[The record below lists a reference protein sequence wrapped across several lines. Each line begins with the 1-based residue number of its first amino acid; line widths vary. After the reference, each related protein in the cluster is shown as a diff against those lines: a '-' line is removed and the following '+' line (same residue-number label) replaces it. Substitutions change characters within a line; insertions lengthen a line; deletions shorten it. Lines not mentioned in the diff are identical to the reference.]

1 MQATNKRSKT
11 DFTYQMKGET
21 LEKFNHQPYLG
32 VELQQQPEIQ
42 KRGILPA
49 LSELTNFHGKKKKDV
64 QNGDNGKKI
73 SETSEEEMDISDM
86 STENNTTDTGETGSS
101 CDDVNKISRKQRTFA
116 KMSVR
121 RDKKKDQEKREKLDK
136 NIISMDD
143 FLNKHGEFSTWIEE
157 EKHKCTKKMSSPKL
171 KAYFKDFMKLWN
183 KRKLPVK
190 YYRGSTDS
198 ESPCPTYIAR
208 GFSFDEE
215 EIFDSRKQ
223 LCRPKKRLSIET
235 HNVLDSP
242 FSTFGKTPPK
252 LLPAM
257 TSLHKLETHHEIE
270 TQKGYASLNSP
281 VEEIKEQIL
290 SQYQVPVK
298 QSRIDSDQESN
309 KENTHSLVEPYYV
322 TPYSWASGGERKDT
336 ETSSD
341 HFSSSSSL
349 SSQSEVFPVYAKI
362 VKQNKIPVVQKSE
375 ISIPSQNSPPPI
387 PLPPKICGDYFETE
401 NFSSDDVH
409 YKSVDMDSTDLPP
422 PPPPMDLSSDDSQLN
437 ATLPPPPVDQS
448 GEDSFI
454 NATLPS
460 PPGYAEIG
468 CLADDP
474 DLQTEGEWKPPS
486 AAKVYSPRKF
496 KLTKSTSK
504 ERIYTEIPPPVA
516 PKPKRKMF
524 FDSLYQSEENMYVA
538 MNSNP
543 VQIEKD
549 NNEPPVLYS
558 DYAVPADVIT
568 SDINKEPENNDE
580 TEQSKGKIE
589 DSNITCEIQK
599 KVSDTIN
606 REDDFEVRSS
616 LPQKDQIEQSVVSEK
631 TEPFIF
637 RTSGKGCSDVL
648 GGCIDNAINDTVD
661 RSDLDRNKNCKVN
674 QFKDKTHSNVA
685 KLFTNE
691 NNSGK
696 VSTEKFDVGIS
707 IKGNPSQNVL
717 ETDIDTIN
725 PQEEKKKLLPRTK
738 SSETI
743 IW

>member
-1 MQATNKRSKT
+1 MEVFKVSK
-11 DFTYQMKGET
+11 
-21 LEKFNHQPYLG
+21 
-32 VELQQQPEIQ
+32 

-49 LSELTNFHGKKKKDV
+49 LSELTNFHGKKKKDI
-64 QNGDNGKKI
+64 QNGDDGKKI
-73 SETSEEEMDISDM
+73 SETSEEEMDISDHT
-86 STENNTTDTGETGSS
+86 STENSTTDTGETGSS

-157 EKHKCTKKMSSPKL
+157 EKHKCTKNMTSPKL

-183 KRKLPVK
+183 KRKLPGK

-215 EIFDSRKQ
+215 VVFDSRKQ

-235 HNVLDSP
+235 HNTLDSP

-252 LLPAM
+252 RLPAM
-257 TSLHKLETHHEIE
+257 TSLQKLETHHELE
-270 TQKGYASLNSP
+270 TQRGYASLNSP
-281 VEEIKEQIL
+281 AEEIKEQIL

-309 KENTHSLVEPYYV
+309 KENAHSVVEPYYV

-349 SSQSEVFPVYAKI
+349 SSQSDVFPVYAQI
-362 VKQNKIPVVQKSE
+362 VKQNKIPVVKKSE

-387 PLPPKICGDYFETE
+387 PPPPKLCGDYFETE
-401 NFSSDDVH
+401 NFSLDDVH
-409 YKSVDMDSTDLPP
+409 YKSVDMDSTDFPPP
-422 PPPPMDLSSDDSQLN
+422 PPPPMDQSSDDSQLN
-437 ATLPPPPVDQS
+437 ATLPPPPPSVYQS

-454 NATLPS
+454 NETLPS

-468 CLADDP
+468 CLDDDP
-474 DLQTEGEWKPPS
+474 DPPAEGEWKPPS

-504 ERIYTEIPPPVA
+504 ERIYSEIPPPVA

-524 FDSLYQSEENMYVA
+524 FDSLYKSEEDMYVA

-549 NNEPPVLYS
+549 NNGPPVLYS
-558 DYAVPADVIT
+558 DYAVPADVIA
-568 SDINKEPENNDE
+568 SDSNREPDNAINRQTNEI
-580 TEQSKGKIE
+580 GE
-589 DSNITCEIQK
+589 DSEGTCEIPQK
-599 KVSDTIN
+599 NSASVDS
-606 REDDFEVRSS
+606 EDNFGVRSS
-616 LPQKDQIEQSVVSEK
+616 LFQKGQIEQSEK

-648 GGCIDNAINDTVD
+648 GGCTDTSAINDTVNS
-661 RSDLDRNKNCKVN
+661 SDLVNCNVN
-674 QFKDKTHSNVA
+674 QIKDETHNSVPE
-685 KLFTNE
+685 LFTNE
-691 NNSGK
+691 NHSGK
-696 VSTEKFDVGIS
+696 YTTDKIDVRIS
-707 IKGNPSQNVL
+707 SKVNPSQNVL
-717 ETDIDTIN
+717 ETDIDTVN
-725 PQEEKKKLLPRTK
+725 PPEEIKKSLTRSK